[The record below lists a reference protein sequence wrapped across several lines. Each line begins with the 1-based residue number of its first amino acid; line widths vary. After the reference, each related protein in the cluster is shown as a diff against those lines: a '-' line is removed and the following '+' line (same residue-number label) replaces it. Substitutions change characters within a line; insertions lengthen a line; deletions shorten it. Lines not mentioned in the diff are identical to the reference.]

1 MDTFILYFKMGF
13 YHVLDFSAFDH
24 VLFLIVLAVVFNFN
38 QQRKVFWLITLFTI
52 GHSIT
57 LSLSAFGFLT
67 APSKL
72 IEFLIP
78 VTILLTGCINVFR
91 AKKAAS
97 GKESI
102 NLVFALFFGLIHGL
116 GFSTYFKM
124 MVSKDEDKIMPLLEF
139 ALGIEVS
146 QIIVVFAVL
155 VLGSLLNFFTRVSK
169 RDWILVASSI
179 VIGISLQMMLER
191 IYW

>member
-1 MDTFILYFKMGF
+1 MDALILYFKMGF

-24 VLFLIVLAVVFNFN
+24 ILFLIVLAVVFNFK
-38 QQRKVFWLITLFTI
+38 QKRKVGWLVTLFTI

-57 LSLSAFGFLT
+57 LGLSAFGVLKVST
-67 APSKL
+67 KL

-78 VTILLTGCINVFR
+78 VTILITGCINIFR

-97 GKESI
+97 GSESI

-124 MVSKDEDKIMPLLEF
+124 MVSKGEDKIMPLLEF

-146 QIIVVFAVL
+146 QIIIVFGIL
-155 VLGSLLNFFTRVSK
+155 VRGTFLDFFTRVSK

-179 VIGISLQMMLER
+179 VIGISFQMMLER